1 MPFDPNAADL
11 VVGLVGTGSMG
22 RGIMQVAAQG
32 GLSVIAFDEKPGAG
46 EAAKDHM
53 AKMLDGQ
60 VQKGRLP
67 AAAGR
72 AALDRVSVTDQL
84 SAVAKADVII
94 EAIIERLDVKQKLFA
109 SLDGMTGPDTIIA
122 SNTSSIPITAI
133 ASACKLPERVCGMH
147 FFNPVPLMRLVEIIP
162 GLKTASWVADALMTL
177 GRRMTREPVLC
188 TDSPAFLVNHVGRAF
203 VPEAQRI
210 LSESIASAADIDRI
224 LTGAAG
230 FRIGPFSLADLV
242 GIDVQHAVMESIYG
256 LFYNEPAFTPFPI
269 SAQRVAAGLY
279 GQKTGAGWFRYENG
293 KKIEPPAAPVPTQR
307 PRSVWLRPSPHHPE
321 LQAPLRDLF
330 VAAGATLETGSE
342 PSAEALIV
350 VTPIGY
356 DLTTAVVDLKLDPA
370 RAVAIDVLFGMKGP
384 RTLMVTPASDR
395 KFRDAAHALLAADG
409 QSVVVINDS
418 PGFVAQRVVAMIVN
432 IGCGV
437 AQRGIATPADIDKGT
452 KLGLSYPFGPLEWG
466 DRLGA
471 RRVLFIL
478 ERLQAFYGEPRYRP
492 NPWLKR
498 RAALGLPLST
508 PEGAGDTGG

>member
-94 EAIIERLDVKQKLFA
+94 EAIIERLDLKQKLFA

-256 LFYNEPAFTPFPI
+256 LFYNEPAFTPLPDLRTTRRRRPLRPENRRRLVPLRERQENRTPHCPGADATPTI
-269 SAQRVAAGLY
+269 GL
-279 GQKTGAGWFRYENG
+279 
-293 KKIEPPAAPVPTQR
+293 AAP
-307 PRSVWLRPSPHHPE
+307 E
-321 LQAPLRDLF
+321 
-330 VAAGATLETGSE
+330 
-342 PSAEALIV
+342 
-350 VTPIGY
+350 
-356 DLTTAVVDLKLDPA
+356 
-370 RAVAIDVLFGMKGP
+370 
-384 RTLMVTPASDR
+384 PASSR
-395 KFRDAAHALLAADG
+395 AASPLAR
-409 QSVVVINDS
+409 
-418 PGFVAQRVVAMIVN
+418 FV
-432 IGCGV
+432 GCG
-437 AQRGIATPADIDKGT
+437 RGNT
-452 KLGLSYPFGPLEWG
+452 G
-466 DRLGA
+466 DR
-471 RRVLFIL
+471 
-478 ERLQAFYGEPRYRP
+478 Q
-492 NPWLKR
+492 
-498 RAALGLPLST
+498 
-508 PEGAGDTGG
+508 